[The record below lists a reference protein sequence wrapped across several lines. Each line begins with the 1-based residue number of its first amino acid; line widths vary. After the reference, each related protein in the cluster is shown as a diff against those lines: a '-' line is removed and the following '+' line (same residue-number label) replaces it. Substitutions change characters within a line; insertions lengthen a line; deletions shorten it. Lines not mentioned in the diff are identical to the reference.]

1 MDTEIP
7 KEEIRQRKIK
17 TVLKYFLP
25 ITVVV
30 AGVVICVET
39 MMTSG
44 VKREHLTFSNV
55 ETGDVENSISASG
68 RVVPGF
74 EEIIVS
80 PVGTRVMEIYHN
92 EGEEVEAGEPLMRL
106 DLQSTEVEVRKL
118 ADELSMKQNDTRQA
132 TLNSKTYLTNLE
144 MQIEAKSLAVGE
156 LRAELANEQ
165 RLDSIG
171 SGTGERV
178 RQTELAYK
186 TAKIELEQLKKQLA
200 NERESHA
207 ASHQSKLLEEG
218 IYRKNL
224 DEARRKLNEA
234 GVMAPRKGT
243 LTYINSNI
251 GSSIGAG
258 EKLAVLSDLRHFRV
272 NAELPEGDADQIA
285 AGSRVAIKL
294 GNTRLG
300 GRVSHVIPQSV
311 NGLISF
317 SVILDDDSD
326 KRLRSGIRVEVN
338 VICGLKEGV
347 VRIPNGPY
355 FKGAGQYKMFVENK
369 ESGRLESRTVTL
381 GDSNFDYVEVIDG
394 LRPGESVV
402 TSNMEE
408 FENKN
413 EIKLK

>member
-224 DEARRKLNEA
+224 DEARRKLNEG

-408 FENKN
+408 FGNKN